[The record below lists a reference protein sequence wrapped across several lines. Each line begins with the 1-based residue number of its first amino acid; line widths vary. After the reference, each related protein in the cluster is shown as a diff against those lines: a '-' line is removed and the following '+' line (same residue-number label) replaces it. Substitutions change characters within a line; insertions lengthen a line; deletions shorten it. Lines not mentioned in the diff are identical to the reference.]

1 MGKINFKFKGVSS
14 INKND
19 KNTKSKKNG
28 KNTEIRKVSIKSK
41 LILSYIICTIIP
53 LVIVNLFSANQSKIT
68 VKDITSQMAMEMV
81 KQTGASTSY
90 YTESIESSMTRII
103 INDLNSSANNLIGKY
118 AQIELKSKTSIN
130 DLEKF
135 DLIKDIKKQIN
146 YSISLDKNI
155 EDVALLMAD
164 GTVILSG
171 TGLKEDVMGDG
182 TVSVSGNGIKK
193 EDVERYKD
201 KTEAKE
207 VIWEVIDKN
216 GVKELYA
223 YKNIINMQTAKSIGL
238 LVVKAKYDI
247 IKEKINQINLFEGTH
262 ISILDPMGMIISSN
276 SEENISQKVVESI
289 DLNIDESSKLIK
301 GELVA
306 TAKMENGWVV
316 VAEIPQKMLTSRI
329 DAVVN
334 VIWIMVIIIGLLAV
348 AIGSHISKGIVSS
361 IMQLMNLMKK
371 AEKGDLTVVSEI
383 NTKDEMAELG
393 SSFNHMIENIQ
404 HLLKQAKST
413 IEYSVEAADTLKISS
428 RISKEGIT
436 QLTSTISNITQGANN
451 QTEDIY
457 NSVEVMEQL
466 ASSIQV
472 VIEDTSVLLKH
483 TQGTTGIIEEASSNM
498 KFLDT
503 AISSTYKVSE
513 EISQGIMELNVLTK
527 TIGEIMKLL
536 DDISERTNLLA
547 LNASI
552 EAARAGSVGKG
563 FAVVAEEVRN
573 LATQSKESS
582 THVKEAVRGIEV
594 KVKNTTNLVVKSNQL
609 FEKQSVA
616 INKAYQSLNL
626 MINDLKEFS
635 AGLVQVNSRVECMN
649 HYKDE
654 MSQKIESIAKVNEEN
669 AAEIEEVNALSQE
682 QSATI
687 EQFNELATKLL
698 STINDLEKNVAT
710 FVVINNES
718 EL

>member
-1 MGKINFKFKGVSS
+1 MGKINFKFKGVSTFK
-14 INKND
+14 KND
-19 KNTKSKKNG
+19 INIKLKKNR
-28 KNTEIRKVSIKSK
+28 KNFRIRKASIKGK

-118 AQIELKSKTSIN
+118 AQVALKSKSSIN

-135 DLIKDIKKQIN
+135 DLTKAIKKQIN

-155 EDVALLMAD
+155 EDVALLMND
-164 GTVILSG
+164 GTVILSE
-171 TGLKEDVMGDG
+171 TSLKE
-182 TVSVSGNGIKK
+182 
-193 EDVERYKD
+193 EDVEKFKD

-207 VIWEVIDKN
+207 VIWEVIDNN

-262 ISILDPMGMIISSN
+262 ISILDPTGITISSN
-276 SEENISQKVVESI
+276 SEENISQKVMESI
-289 DLNIDESSKLIK
+289 DLNEDESSKLVN

-306 TAKMENGWVV
+306 TAKTENGWVV

-334 VIWIMVIIIGLLAV
+334 VIWIMVIIIGLLAI

-361 IMQLMNLMKK
+361 IMQLMKLMKK
-371 AEKGDLTVVSEI
+371 AEEGDLTVVSEI

-413 IEYSVEAADTLKISS
+413 IEYSVEAADTLKRSS

-457 NSVEVMEQL
+457 NSVDVMEQL

-616 INKAYQSLNL
+616 INKTYQSLNL
-626 MINDLKEFS
+626 MINDLKEVS
-635 AGLVQVNSRVECMN
+635 TGLVQVNSRVECMN

-687 EQFNELATKLL
+687 EQFNDLATKLL

>member
-28 KNTEIRKVSIKSK
+28 KNTEIRKVSIKGK

-193 EDVERYKD
+193 EDVERYND

-216 GVKELYA
+216 GVKELFA

-289 DLNIDESSKLIK
+289 DLNVDESSKLIK

-306 TAKMENGWVV
+306 TARMENGWVV